1 MNWPTGPDYNDAI
14 QNPQANLR
22 DPCLRRGKVATNRL
36 GLPVVDSGNFASVF
50 QVSDGSQRWAVKCF
64 TRQIR
69 DQQERYNAISEDLK
83 ARCLPFTVEFDYQRE
98 GILVRGT
105 WYPLLRMQWVE
116 GQMLDA
122 YVQSQLSNSQ
132 ALQKLAERWVAV
144 VGSLRSAGIAHGDLQ
159 LGNVKI
165 VNGEV
170 RLIDYDGM
178 YVPALKGKESTEA
191 GHQNFQ
197 HPHRSG
203 RDFDG
208 YIDHYP
214 AWVIYTSLLALSEY
228 PSIWGEAKGGE
239 DCLIFRKKDFVS
251 PGASPVFTKLRQVG
265 SPRLRALLLQLEDF
279 SGRQPRQGPALEGVP
294 APSPT
299 PGGGWLPKPPVP
311 APAPGPL
318 PDWMKDHAIP
328 APAGHETVLSEPLG
342 DALQGKELVVTR
354 RIFWAAGTLMV
365 VGVLGSMDLGV
376 SLAWIASVFAGAVLL
391 VEFQYES
398 FQRRLANPEIEHE
411 ITTAERR
418 ATEIESQKRS
428 LDKSYDESTRRVK
441 EAEIAV
447 SEYAAVLAKE
457 SALWT
462 RRLVDV
468 RSALPLALKNADLL
482 SSQALLKKQEEV
494 QRQKD
499 SLSQRIAICETL
511 RVARGNLLLK
521 EMRSSHV
528 DGVLRDRDLS
538 DVCFEGL
545 GATLLS
551 RLKAAGFCTA
561 FDVLAGNVRTVN
573 GIGTG
578 RAYAL
583 ERWARELR
591 EGAETAAPK
600 HLPHKVLEE
609 LAAECGSQTQGLEE
623 QKEALDRELGQF
635 SSHLEQSLARERS
648 NLMQRYQGE
657 EAGIERAHALWRQDS
672 TKRASEL
679 EAGLTHRR
687 ELCVRNAATL
697 GEERERLLREEKEL
711 RKRLENKRIQRDAF
725 KKLTFGRFVQSA
737 WKRV

>member
-22 DPCLRRGKVATNRL
+22 DPCLRRGKVATNRH
-36 GLPVVDSGNFASVF
+36 GLPLVDSGNFASVF

-69 DQQERYNAISEDLK
+69 DQQERYNAISGDLK

-122 YVQSQLSNSQ
+122 YVQSHLSNSQ
-132 ALQKLAERWVAV
+132 ALRKLAEKWVTV

-228 PSIWGEAKGGE
+228 PSIWGDAKGGE

-251 PGASPVFTKLRQVG
+251 PRASPVFTKLRQVG
-265 SPRLRALLLQLEDF
+265 SPQLRALLLKLEDF
-279 SGRQPRQGPALEGVP
+279 SGRQPRQVPALEGVP
-294 APSPT
+294 APPLT
-299 PGGGWLPKPPVP
+299 PGGGWLPKPSVP

-318 PDWMKDHAIP
+318 PDWMKDHATP
-328 APAGHETVLSEPLG
+328 APVERKTVPSEPLG
-342 DALQGKELVVTR
+342 DVLQGKELVFTR
-354 RIFWAAGTLMV
+354 RIFWAAGALMV

-376 SLAWIASVFAGAVLL
+376 SAALIASIFGGAVLL

-398 FQRRLANPEIEHE
+398 FQRRLANLEIEHE
-411 ITTAERR
+411 ITAAERR
-418 ATEIESQKRS
+418 ATEIDSQKRS
-428 LDKSYDESTRRVK
+428 LDKSYDESARRVR
-441 EAEIAV
+441 EAETVV
-447 SEYAAVLAKE
+447 SDYAAVLAKE
-457 SALWT
+457 SASWT
-462 RRLVDV
+462 RRLVDL
-468 RSALPLALKNADLL
+468 RSALPLALRNADLL
-482 SSQALLKKQEEV
+482 SSQALLERQEEL

-499 SLSQRIAICETL
+499 SLSQRIAVCETL
-511 RVARGNLLLK
+511 RVARGDSLLK
-521 EMRSSHV
+521 ELRNSHI
-528 DGVLRDRDLS
+528 DRVLRDHDLS

-551 RLKAAGFCTA
+551 RLNVAGFRTA
-561 FDVLAGNVRTVN
+561 FDILAGNARTVN

-591 EGAETAAPK
+591 ERAELGAPK
-600 HLPHKVLEE
+600 HLPRKVLED
-609 LAAECGSQTQGLEE
+609 LAAECGSQTQVLEE
-623 QKEALDRELGQF
+623 QNKALDREFEQF
-635 SSHLEQSLARERS
+635 SSHLKQSLARERS
-648 NLMQRYQGE
+648 NLMQRYKGE
-657 EAGIERAHALWRQDS
+657 ESGLEQARSLWQQAS

-679 EAGLTHRR
+679 EAGLTNLR

-697 GEERERLLREEKEL
+697 GQERERLLREEKEL
-711 RKRLENKRIQRDAF
+711 LKRLERNRIQRDAF
-725 KKLTFGRFVQSA
+725 KKMTFGRFVQSA